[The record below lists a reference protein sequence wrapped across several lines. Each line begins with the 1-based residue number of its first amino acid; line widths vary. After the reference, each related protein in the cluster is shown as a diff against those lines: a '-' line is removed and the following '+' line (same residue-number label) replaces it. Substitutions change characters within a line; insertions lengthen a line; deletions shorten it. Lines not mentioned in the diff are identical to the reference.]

1 MRVVLIQPKAYRH
14 APDWVYEP
22 MNLGYLAS
30 YLISHGYKKVKVKI
44 GAWDTEKNIIKEA
57 SKADVVGITA
67 TSPMFIHGLHLAQQI
82 KRSGRNPLIVFG
94 GTHATCL
101 PESTLKN
108 PDIDLVVRG
117 EGEVTFLEIVKT
129 VEESGEFKSVLGI
142 SFRQSDRIHHNP
154 PRPLIEDLD
163 SIPPPSRKLTRL
175 NKFSEIYRMSL
186 GKRTA
191 NMLSSRGCPFQC
203 TYCASHTVWTRKCRM
218 RSPKNILEEIADLI
232 ERYKIKRIHFHDD
245 TFTIDKN
252 RVIDFCDEVKKSGLR
267 FEWGCNI
274 HVNTVDR
281 ELLQKMREAGCVEIW
296 VGVES
301 GSPEILKE
309 IKKNSNISKIKEVF
323 ADSKDLSIKRHA
335 YLMVGVS
342 AENRET
348 IQATRQLVDEI
359 QPDIAA
365 VTIFTPY
372 PGCEAYEEAKKLGYV
387 KDDMDWSN
395 VDLHHTV
402 SMPTSYL
409 SKDELT
415 EEFQKLAKEY
425 SHFKRQAPKIG
436 LSDKIRFKIKTATL
450 RDYPRLIV
458 KLIIKIFRL
467 PWILIKRP

>member
-22 MNLGYLAS
+22 MNLGYLGS
-30 YLISHGYKKVKVKI
+30 YLISHGHKNVKVKI

-82 KRSGRNPLIVFG
+82 KRTGRDPLIVFG

-108 PDIDLVVRG
+108 PAIDLVVRG
-117 EGEVTFLEIVKT
+117 EGEATFLEIVKT
-129 VEESGEFKSVLGI
+129 VQESGDFSSVLGI
-142 SFRQSDRIHHNP
+142 SLRRDGGIQHNP
-154 PRPLIEDLD
+154 HRPLIEDLD

-203 TYCASHTVWTRKCRM
+203 TYCASHSVWTRKCRM
-218 RSPKNILEEIADLI
+218 RSPENILDEIADLI
-232 ERYKIKRIHFHDD
+232 KYYKIGRINFHDD

-252 RVIDFCDEVKKSGLR
+252 RVIEFCDRVIKSGLK
-267 FEWGCNI
+267 FQWGCNV

-281 ELLQKMREAGCVEIW
+281 ELLQKMQEAGCDEIW
-296 VGVES
+296 IGVES
-301 GSPEILKE
+301 GSPEILKA

-323 ADSKDLSIKRHA
+323 ADARELSIRRHA

-342 AENRET
+342 EENRET
-348 IQATRQLVDEI
+348 IQATRQLVEDI

-372 PGCEAYEEAKKLGYV
+372 PGCEAYEEAKKSGYV

-409 SKDELT
+409 TKDELT
-415 EEFQKLAKEY
+415 EEFQKLSKEY
-425 SHFKRQAPKIG
+425 SHFKRQAPKRS
-436 LSDKIRFKIKTATL
+436 LSDKIRFKLKTASL
-450 RDYPRLIV
+450 RDYPGLIV
-458 KLIIKIFRL
+458 KLIIKIICL
-467 PWILIKRP
+467 PGILSKRK